1 MFLYNFRTA
10 LRAGALCLSAVAFG
24 VCADVSRP
32 VVIDRA
38 AREVAQP
45 EQSFLLGAAHAGS
58 RLVAV
63 GESGLVIL
71 SDSDG
76 KTWRQAEVPTSVM
89 LTDVGF
95 ANERAGWAIGHLG
108 VVLRTEDGGETW
120 TRQLDGIAAANLVL
134 EAVRARVAQAD
145 DDSSQMAL
153 RQAEYLVE
161 DGPDKPFLA
170 VRVESPERALILG
183 AYGYALRTEDG
194 GRTWATV
201 ANSFDNPMGLHY
213 YDIACAG
220 RTSLVVGEQGMALRA
235 RPDGGYEQIQQPYEG
250 SLFGVEAPDGDSF
263 VAFGLRGNVV
273 HSADQGDNWTEVD
286 SGVSA
291 SIQAGTVLRDGAVL
305 LAAENGQMIT
315 SRDGGRHFKLL
326 QQRAQPAADILQISD
341 SNVLV
346 VGPRGAQVVDLA
358 VR

>member
-1 MFLYNFRTA
+1 MFLCNFRTA
-10 LRAGALCLSAVAFG
+10 LRTGALCLSAAAFG
-24 VCADVSRP
+24 VCADMSRP

-38 AREVAQP
+38 ARQVAQP

-63 GESGLVIL
+63 GEGGLVIL
-71 SDSDG
+71 SDDNG
-76 KTWRQAEVPTSVM
+76 KTWRQGEVPTSVM

-95 ANERAGWAIGHLG
+95 ANEQVGWAIGHLG
-108 VVLRTEDGGETW
+108 VVLRTEDGGDTW

-134 EAVRARVAQAD
+134 ETARTRVAQTN
-145 DDSSQMAL
+145 DDSSQLAL
-153 RQAEYLVE
+153 RRAEYLVE

-170 VRVESPERALILG
+170 VRVESSESALILG

-194 GRTWATV
+194 GRTWTTV
-201 ANSFDNPMGLHY
+201 DNSFENPMGLHY
-213 YDIACAG
+213 YDIARAG
-220 RTSLVVGEQGMALRA
+220 QTTLVVGEQGMALRA
-235 RPDGGYEQIQQPYEG
+235 RPDGSYERIQQPYEG

-273 HSADQGDNWTEVD
+273 RSADRGDSWTEVD

-291 SIQAGTVLRDGAVL
+291 SIQAGTVLSDGAVL

-315 SRDGGRHFKLL
+315 SGDGGRHFRLL
-326 QQRAQPAADILQISD
+326 QQRGQPAADILQISD
-341 SNVLV
+341 GNVLV